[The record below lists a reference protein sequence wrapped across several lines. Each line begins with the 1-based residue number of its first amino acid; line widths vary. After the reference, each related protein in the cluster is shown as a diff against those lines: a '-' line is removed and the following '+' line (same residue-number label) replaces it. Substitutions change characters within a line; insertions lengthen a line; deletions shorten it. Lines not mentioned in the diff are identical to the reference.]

1 MTRAR
6 SAPSTE
12 MSERV
17 RVRSCPE
24 NRNVRFFPVSQARAA
39 STSTANG
46 SPGRVPGWGRPIEA
60 AAAEDLEMISVQ
72 VRFQSSAHERSKGH
86 HSAMATC

>member
-1 MTRAR
+1 
-6 SAPSTE
+6 

-46 SPGRVPGWGRPIEA
+46 SPGRVLGCGRPIDA
-60 AAAEDLEMISVQ
+60 AAAEDMETISVQ
-72 VRFQSSAHERSKGH
+72 VRFHSSLRERSKRH